1 MGDWFK
7 LVVMLL
13 ALVVLAVSLVHL
25 VPLITR

>member
-25 VPLITR
+25 VSLIVR